1 MEDVI
6 EILYTL
12 HCINI
17 DSNQLKKNS
26 DFHRVRAITYETH
39 SNRRSEKHMFDE
51 SFYIYTSF

>member
-17 DSNQLKKNS
+17 DSNQLKKTS
-26 DFHRVRAITYETH
+26 DFQGVRAITYETH
-39 SNRRSEKHMFDE
+39 WNGRSEKHMFDK